1 MLQDMAGNRFSV
13 QRRWGSFQQPKV
25 WKREEVI
32 VAQDGEKSA
41 GKARQE
47 RTSIFRA
54 KSLDR
59 ISSPEEIDEYMK
71 VTSPSMWL
79 VLGTVFLLLAA
90 ALLWSV
96 TGRIETTENGRITEI
111 APITFLIE

>member
-1 MLQDMAGNRFSV
+1 MAQNGERPV
-13 QRRWGSFQQPKV
+13 GKV
-25 WKREEVI
+25 
-32 VAQDGEKSA
+32 
-41 GKARQE
+41 RQE
-47 RTSIFRA
+47 RASIFRT

-59 ISSPEEIDEYMK
+59 ISSPEEIDEYMR

-96 TGRIETTENGRITEI
+96 TGRIEMTENGQITEI

>member
-1 MLQDMAGNRFSV
+1 MAQN
-13 QRRWGSFQQPKV
+13 
-25 WKREEVI
+25 
-32 VAQDGEKSA
+32 GERPA
-41 GKARQE
+41 GKVRQE
-47 RTSIFRA
+47 RASIFRA

-59 ISSPEEIDEYMK
+59 ISSPEEIDEYMR

-96 TGRIETTENGRITEI
+96 TGRIEMTENGQITEI